1 MNNLALKI
9 KSATFDCVDK
19 AVLIRDGADW
29 TVPGKQTANT
39 HTLYARKPA
48 AHTQM
53 AEVTE
58 PVIVSSQKGLE
69 VLHLQTVAPSHPRL
83 PVSRHAGHKQ
93 SDKPLSFS
101 SFGLLAHEGSH
112 THLTPSLIKTGH
124 FCSAEEHLLQHQ

>member
-69 VLHLQTVAPSHPRL
+69 ALHLQTVAPSHPHDCLSPDMQDTNSQTNLSALARL
-83 PVSRHAGHKQ
+83 V
-93 SDKPLSFS
+93 
-101 SFGLLAHEGSH
+101 
-112 THLTPSLIKTGH
+112 
-124 FCSAEEHLLQHQ
+124 C